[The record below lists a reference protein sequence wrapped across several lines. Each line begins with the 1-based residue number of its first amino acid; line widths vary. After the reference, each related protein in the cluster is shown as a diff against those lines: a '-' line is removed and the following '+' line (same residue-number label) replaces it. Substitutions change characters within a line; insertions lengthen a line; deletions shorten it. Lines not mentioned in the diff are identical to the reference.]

1 MLMSENSKDWIC
13 EPSSQCVNCMSLNKP
28 NQPPT
33 TQPYVSELE
42 TLDLLNEEQELEEEY
57 VYDRTMMTL
66 MT

>member
-1 MLMSENSKDWIC
+1 MLMSENSKDRIC
-13 EPSSQCVNCMSLNKP
+13 EPSSQCVNCMNKP